1 VEELLAS
8 VSFYLEI
15 ESRLSDFFMR
25 CILKHIL
32 TKAILVFCFI
42 GATEP
47 QENTILSYPVDVS
60 VYDGQGSLLV
70 TWSYPD
76 SIDVQ
81 NIKVFMQK
89 FGQPEFELISVLT
102 SDHSNY
108 LDTNCEPNERYFYK
122 IEVKD
127 IFGNIFNS
135 DTQRPSFGTCAKM
148 EDSFIF
154 NEKIQS
160 VFDLVRLHIQ
170 DEFEIIDSYTSIQP
184 ILQLLQSNIVI
195 NHNWFERFPLEL
207 LKPSA
212 SSVEVIDDIIQNETL
227 FNRIMEYESMYRN
240 HLFLS
245 PDVWLKRVEEAI
257 IDIRK
262 DWNLLYAEYPTA
274 VEMFDSIAPMR
285 IVGCEHSGEIE
296 TVLKLYFFHPEQL
309 STNELYLLSGD
320 EYIDLGKFRESN
332 DYLITVPI
340 PSHWTYV
347 DLMMNDIFIQTC
359 PLIINESVI
368 YSIHGDIIPMDRDTA
383 NLIKVTRNE
392 SSIWLNELTW
402 NPFSKTLYLE
412 AAGKPDYD
420 YQYFVVNQNEPFW
433 DIESEVGFEIQ
444 FIDSSFVLGDDLVLP
459 TVISLELSSDD
470 ELITLEYIVLDTLPF
485 AISRIPDGDSWH
497 YTESITLGSTNEP
510 IEDYYVTDLV
520 PELFVLYQNY
530 PNPFNGQTRITFDLL
545 EDATVTLYITDASGR
560 IHDKLIEE
568 EFIISGTYN
577 YMWDGEG
584 RSTGIYFITLQAQVD
599 QIPPAVLSRK
609 MIYLK

>member
-1 VEELLAS
+1 MEELLAS

-347 DLMMNDIFIQTC
+347 DLMMDDIFIQTC

>member
-347 DLMMNDIFIQTC
+347 DLMMDDIFIQTC

>member
-1 VEELLAS
+1 MEELLAS
-8 VSFYLEI
+8 ISFYLEI

-32 TKAILVFCFI
+32 TKAILIFCFI

-47 QENTILSYPVDVS
+47 QENTILSYPIDVS

-81 NIKVFMQK
+81 DIKVFVQK
-89 FGQPEFELISVLT
+89 FGQPDFELISVLT
-102 SDHSNY
+102 SNHSNY

-122 IEVKD
+122 IEVED
-127 IFGNIFNS
+127 IFRNIYNS
-135 DTQRPSFGTCAKM
+135 DIQRPSFGTCAAM
-148 EDSFIF
+148 EDSLIF
-154 NEKIQS
+154 YGKIQS
-160 VFDLVRLHIQ
+160 VFDLVQLHIQ
-170 DEFEIIDSYTSIQP
+170 DEFETIDSYTSIQP
-184 ILQLLQSNIVI
+184 ILQLLQSNIVM
-195 NHNWFERFPLEL
+195 NHNWFQRFPLEL
-207 LKPSA
+207 LKPFA
-212 SSVEVIDDIIQNETL
+212 SSVEVIDDIILNETL
-227 FNRIMEYESMYRN
+227 FNSIMEYESMYRN

-245 PDVWLKRVEEAI
+245 PSAWLKNVEEAI

-285 IVGCEHSGEIE
+285 IVGCEHNGEIE
-296 TVLKLYFFHPEQL
+296 RVLKLYFFHPEQL

-320 EYIDLGKFRESN
+320 EYIDLGKFRQSN

-347 DLMMNDIFIQTC
+347 DLMMDDIFIQTC

-383 NLIKVTRNE
+383 NHIKVARNE

-402 NPFSKTLYLE
+402 NPFSKTLRLE
-412 AAGKPDYD
+412 VAGKPDYD

-444 FIDSSFVLGDDLVLP
+444 FIDSSFVLRDDLNLP
-459 TVISLELSSDD
+459 TVISLKLSGGD
-470 ELITLEYIVLDTLPF
+470 ELITLEHIVLDTLPF

-497 YTESITLGSTNEP
+497 YTESITLGSTNQP
-510 IEDYYVTDLV
+510 IEDHYVTDLV

-545 EDATVTLYITDASGR
+545 EDAAVTLYITDATGR